1 MSVRNTSFTDD
12 SSLSHTFKQT
22 LEARYGPG
30 INEKFRSYEKIMIK
44 LTKEGPHI
52 TFLIKSRDSNVIP
65 IGFRLKS
72 PIPEERARK
81 IVDKASRALLRN
93 QISFHRWRKP
103 LILDDATQ
111 RFEEIKELTDS
122 TDNEKIFNKLDRT
135 CDNIRRRLQ
144 EKHDRKFTTLINNI
158 RPEPEPSN
166 KTIINLS
173 LSSSKKKLLSKGL
186 NFAIAP
192 KKTPILEM
200 VSSLE
205 SVRLRQPDADEFRWK
220 TRNIIEKAK
229 PSSNLTKEEI
239 ASLKSLQQDSSIGS
253 GVLWQLDGMFLP
265 KRPSFKVIAE
275 EVT

>member
-1 MSVRNTSFTDD
+1 MS
-12 SSLSHTFKQT
+12 K
-22 LEARYGPG
+22 
-30 INEKFRSYEKIMIK
+30 KFRTYEKIMIK
-44 LTKEGPHI
+44 LTKEEAHI
-52 TFLIKSRDSNVIP
+52 TFLINSWDSNVIP

-72 PIPEERARK
+72 PIPGERARK

-93 QISFHRWRKP
+93 QISFA
-103 LILDDATQ
+103 ATP

-122 TDNEKIFNKLDRT
+122 TDNEKIFNKIDRT
-135 CDNIRRRLQ
+135 CDNLRRRLQ

-173 LSSSKKKLLSKGL
+173 SRTLSSSEEKLLSKGL

-205 SVRLRQPDADEFRWK
+205 SVRLRQPDADPVYLK
-220 TRNIIEKAK
+220 T
-229 PSSNLTKEEI
+229 
-239 ASLKSLQQDSSIGS
+239 
-253 GVLWQLDGMFLP
+253 
-265 KRPSFKVIAE
+265 
-275 EVT
+275 